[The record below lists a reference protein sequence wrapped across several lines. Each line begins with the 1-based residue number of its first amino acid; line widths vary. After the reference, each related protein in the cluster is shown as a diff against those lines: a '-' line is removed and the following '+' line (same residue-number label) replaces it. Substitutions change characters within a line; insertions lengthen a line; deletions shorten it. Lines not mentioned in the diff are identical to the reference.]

1 MASSPEFRRQLNK
14 FKRQYL
20 QLQGKIIYPD
30 NQFLQDSNFQE
41 AIYKEIFSEE
51 ALKHP
56 PPNRYKLR
64 ILKELL
70 QRIEESITDWEEQ
83 VWFSNHFKLC

>member
-1 MASSPEFRRQLNK
+1 MASSPEYQRQLNK

-20 QLQGKIIYPD
+20 QLQGKIIYPE

-41 AIYKEIFSEE
+41 ALYKDIFLEG

-56 PPNRYKLR
+56 PPNRYRLR
-64 ILKELL
+64 ILKKLL

-83 VWFSNHFKLC
+83 V